1 MTRTWWLRPLPF
13 VSILGLFGCADP
25 MASSPDLPDVHGDEP
40 IVAPSFVLST
50 GTVTARKAD
59 EFVNT
64 IGVNVHLSYFQSP
77 YGTAWAS
84 VVKPKILGLGV
95 RHLRDGGIVV
105 GDDKWMSI
113 VYGRMKELLPGLVKF
128 NLVMRPALGSSDYA
142 TMSHLPRLLAYAAP
156 VIESFEGLN
165 EHDLSKRAGWV
176 AETRSFQKS
185 LYQAV
190 KADPRTANMP
200 VLGPSLGNP
209 GNAPLVGD
217 LTPYL
222 NYGSVHPYPGGKT
235 PLPALLDHQNKV
247 KPVSGS
253 RRVVATESGYHNAML
268 WTGGHPP
275 VSELAMG
282 HYTLRLLFDYF
293 NAGVPRTWLYEM
305 IDQGADRTRRE
316 LNFGLLRMNGSEKP
330 AYVALRNLI
339 NLLKDPGASFSPGQ
353 IHYGLAGDLTG
364 LSSTLLQKRDGRF
377 YLVLWQDPSCFNLL
391 TMLDIVSGPKFV
403 TLTLPRAAGNKVY
416 QPATSANPMFQ
427 GTMTSVPLA
436 IPDHPLIV
444 EITP

>member
-1 MTRTWWLRPLPF
+1 MTWWLRLIPCL
-13 VSILGLFGCADP
+13 SIVALIGCSNP
-25 MASSPDLPDVHGDEP
+25 VESSPDISGSHADEP
-40 IVAPSFVLST
+40 IVVPSFAVST
-50 GTVTARKAD
+50 GTVAARKAD

-64 IGVNVHLSYFQSP
+64 IGVNVHLSYFQTP
-77 YGTAWAS
+77 YGTAWSS

-105 GDDKWMSI
+105 PDNNWMSI
-113 VYGRMKELLPGLVKF
+113 VYGRMKELLPGLIKF
-128 NLVMRPALGSSDYA
+128 NLVMRPAVGSADYV
-142 TMSHLPRLLAYAAP
+142 TMSHLPRLLSYAAP

-190 KADPRTANMP
+190 RADPRTGTMP
-200 VLGPSLGNP
+200 VFGPALGNP

-222 NYGSVHPYPGGKT
+222 NYGNIHPYPGGNT
-235 PLPALLDHQNKV
+235 PLPALIDHQNKV

-253 RRVVATESGYHNAML
+253 RRLVVTESGYHNAML

-293 NAGVPRTWLYEM
+293 NAGIPRTWLYEM
-305 IDQGADRTRRE
+305 IDQGVDQTRRE

-330 AYVALRNLI
+330 VYVALRNLI
-339 NLLKDPGASFSPGQ
+339 NLLKDPGASFAPGQ
-353 IHYGLAGDLTG
+353 LHYGLAGDLTG

-377 YLVLWQDPSCFNLL
+377 FLVLWQDPSCFNLL
-391 TMLDIVSGPKFV
+391 TRLDLVAGPKFV
-403 TLTLPRAAGNKVY
+403 TLSLPQAAGIKVY
-416 QPATSANPMFQ
+416 QPGTSANPLLQ
-427 GTMTSVPLA
+427 GTMTPGPLA
-436 IPDHPLIV
+436 VPDHPLIV